1 MIEVIKAILIA
12 IGFLVVAYTFS
23 FFLADC
29 AKSIGDWRKIGCKTK
44 CLCKHE
50 YDVEFIYR
58 SKGEVLLKCRKCGKM
73 KRLKN
78 LSREVVDK
86 LWGGGTDEK

>member
-12 IGFLVVAYTFS
+12 IGFLVVAYMFS
-23 FFLADC
+23 LFLADC
-29 AKSIGDWRKIGCKTK
+29 AKSIGDWRKKGCKIK

-50 YDVEFIYR
+50 YDVEFADG
-58 SKGEVLLKCRKCGKM
+58 SHGEVLLKCRKCGKT

-78 LSREVVDK
+78 LSREFVDK
-86 LWGGGTDEK
+86 LW

>member
-23 FFLADC
+23 LFLAGC
-29 AKSIGDWRKIGCKTK
+29 AKSIGDWRKRGCKIK
-44 CLCKHE
+44 YLCKHE
-50 YDVEFIYR
+50 YDIEFVYR
-58 SKGEVLLKCRKCGKM
+58 SYGEVLLKCRKCGKM
-73 KRLKN
+73 KKLKN

-86 LWGGGTDEK
+86 LW

>member
-12 IGFLVVAYTFS
+12 IGFLVVAYMFS
-23 FFLADC
+23 LFLADC
-29 AKSIGDWRKIGCKTK
+29 AKSIGDWRKKGCKIK

-50 YDVEFIYR
+50 YDVEFTDR
-58 SKGEVLLKCRKCGKM
+58 SNGEALLKCRKCGKM

-78 LSREVVDK
+78 LSREAIDK
-86 LWGGGTDEK
+86 LW